1 MKRTAP
7 LQLLP
12 LGLATLLAGLLGSA
26 ALAKLPA
33 PSDEAKAKAA
43 EAKAKADHGAK
54 VDTFKLCNAMN
65 KVAASYQADLKKAGK
80 TAPAPVETPP
90 CADPGPFVYTPPAA
104 ASAPV
109 AAGSAAPAA
118 VTAAASAA
126 GTTKKP

>member
-1 MKRTAP
+1 MKRTP

-12 LGLATLLAGLLGSA
+12 LGLVTLLSGLLGSA

-54 VDTFKLCNAMN
+54 VDAFKLCLAMN
-65 KVAASYQADLKKAGK
+65 KVAASHQADLKKAGK
-80 TAPAPVETPP
+80 SAPAPVETPP
-90 CADPGPFVYTPPAA
+90 CADPGPFVYTPPVA

-109 AAGSAAPAA
+109 GAASGTPAA

>member
-1 MKRTAP
+1 MKRTA
-7 LQLLP
+7 LLP
-12 LGLATLLAGLLGSA
+12 LVPLLSIGLAAGLLGSA

-54 VDTFKLCNAMN
+54 LDTFKLCNAMN

-80 TAPAPVETPP
+80 PAPAPVETPA

-109 AAGSAAPAA
+109 GAASAAPAA

-126 GTTKKP
+126 GPAKKP